1 MKSGQKILIGIVI
14 VVLVL
19 GMWFFS
25 TKNSLVALN
34 EDVKLQYSQI
44 ETTLQRR
51 CELIPSLVET
61 VKGYAKHEEKIF
73 TEIAE
78 ARSNLLSSIES
89 GNLEN
94 IDSASKS
101 FDSAVT
107 KLLAISEN
115 YPELE
120 ASALFISLQDELAG
134 TANRINVARQH
145 YNEKVNSYNRAV
157 QSFPTSIVAS
167 MSGYYPMDYFEADS
181 GAHKVPEVNF
191 D

>member
-1 MKSGQKILIGIVI
+1 MKSGQKILIGIAI

-25 TKNSLVALN
+25 TKNNLVALN
-34 EDVKLQYSQI
+34 EDVKMQYSQI

-78 ARSNLLSSIES
+78 ARSKLLSSIES

-120 ASALFISLQDELAG
+120 ASTLFISLQDELAG

-167 MSGYYPMDYFEADS
+167 MSGYYPMEYFEADN
-181 GAHKVPEVNF
+181 GAHEVPEINF